1 MTLSGDYPLDITHL
15 LVSFFFF
22 TKWWGN
28 KIVTWLSQKWTEA
41 KGESLP
47 KFSLHGQENRGSDG
61 SWFTSSAGQESGP
74 WASGQSCLHWATIP
88 FLPSW
93 PSEKTFFSLIPGN
106 TKEMTYWSECTFES
120 HWKTLKIH
128 RPSQSTFYFNRES
141 VFFIFLWW
149 VWWAGRYRNNS
160 FPRQF
165 PITYY
170 RLP

>member
-1 MTLSGDYPLDITHL
+1 MRKQNSHMVIMK
-15 LVSFFFF
+15 VN
-22 TKWWGN
+22 W
-28 KIVTWLSQKWTEA
+28 A
-41 KGESLP
+41 KGASPP
-47 KFSLHGQENRGSDG
+47 KASFHRQENRGSDRL
-61 SWFTSSAGQESGP
+61 WLTSSARQESAS
-74 WASGQSCLHWATIP
+74 WAPGQSCLHWAAIP
-88 FLPSW
+88 FLPSR
-93 PSEKTFFSLIPGN
+93 PSEKTLFSLILGN

-120 HWKTLKIH
+120 HWKNFKIH
-128 RPSQSTFYFNRES
+128 RPSQSTFYFNKES